1 MLLSVFFGVKGL
13 GCLRPCEI
21 TGFLHGGFPDIL
33 EGIQITPAL
42 DLFLFEKDMG
52 INAGEHTI
60 EGQHVIFRYAAVIAL
75 DRCEEVQLRAFLEFL
90 LDLAGRE
97 AFIRNYDAFPDII
110 VTDESW
116 VGACVNAVAGEHF
129 RTDRFHELNVIGIQ
143 DGHITA
149 ALDPCLIGKIRQVVH
164 PAGVLLQSTVNSD
177 MVVFCHL
184 CKTALIEHFSLGA
197 ILSDPLKEAADGVL

>member
-13 GCLRPCEI
+13 GCLRPCKI
-21 TGFLHGGFPDIL
+21 IGFLYGGFPDIL
-33 EGIQITPAL
+33 EGIQVTPAL
-42 DLFLFEKDMG
+42 DLLLFEEDVG
-52 INAGEHTI
+52 INAGEHALK
-60 EGQHVIFRYAAVIAL
+60 GQHIVFRYAAVIPF
-75 DRCEEVQLRAFLEFL
+75 DRRKEMQLRAFLQFFF
-90 LDLAGRE
+90 DPAGRE
-97 AFIRNYDAFPDII
+97 AFVRDDDSFPDIVI
-110 VTDESW
+110 TDESR